1 MAEDRATK
9 ATKQSPVSIS
19 VPKSTF
25 GIDSTLSVAALCRP
39 CAPAARMQEP
49 VARWTKQED
58 SISDK
63 LVSSYHDQKPT
74 STTVNMAMDK
84 GSVFPTGTVVQYDA
98 S

>member
-1 MAEDRATK
+1 MAEDRAKK

-58 SISDK
+58 SISDE
-63 LVSSYHDQKPT
+63 LVASFHNQNPP
-74 STTVNMAMDK
+74 ST
-84 GSVFPTGTVVQYDA
+84 
-98 S
+98 